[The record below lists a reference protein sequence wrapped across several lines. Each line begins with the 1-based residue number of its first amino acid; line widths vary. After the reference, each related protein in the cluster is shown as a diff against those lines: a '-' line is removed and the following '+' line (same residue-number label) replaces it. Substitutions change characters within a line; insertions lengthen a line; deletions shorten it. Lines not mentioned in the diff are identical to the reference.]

1 MILPGHGLGAVKMT
15 APHTSQTNADEV
27 FVEIIGPDGL
37 AHHVGPFKT
46 SAQAEEWIKL
56 NSNDATH
63 PQHKPDQKITVAV
76 GGNALLKPTD

>member
-15 APHTSQTNADEV
+15 APHTSQPNADEV

-46 SAQAEEWIKL
+46 AAQAEEWIER
-56 NSNDATH
+56 NSNDASR
-63 PQHKPDQKITVAV
+63 PQQKSDQKVTVS

>member
-1 MILPGHGLGAVKMT
+1 MT
-15 APHTSQTNADEV
+15 APHTSQPNTDEV

-46 SAQAEEWIKL
+46 SAQAEEWIEL
-56 NSNDATH
+56 NSNDAAR
-63 PQHKPDQKITVAV
+63 PQHKSDQKITLA